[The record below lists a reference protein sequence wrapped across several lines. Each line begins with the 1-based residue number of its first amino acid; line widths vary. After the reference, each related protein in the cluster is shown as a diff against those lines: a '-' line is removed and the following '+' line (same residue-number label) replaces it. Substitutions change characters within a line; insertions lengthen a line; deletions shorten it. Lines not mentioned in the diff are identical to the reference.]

1 MQIKSKYLIIVLCLL
16 LLGASVMMSFA
27 YENDVYSSLLSED
40 RQSTKTFIDN
50 WLDTVYKQDGT
61 KIDNITR
68 MYNSDDRISGYII
81 DFSKNGVPNGY
92 IVLDK
97 QSDNPIKEFAFNG
110 DSITDR
116 LESNT
121 NTSLNNLKI
130 YNSAFNYLAMKTKSK
145 INAFYDIYQR
155 NFANKNAVLKSSA
168 PLKDL
173 IFFPGDIIDTSKSVD
188 LPNIMYFNASTTG
201 DFPGKNNC
209 GSTAVKNILN
219 WATFTGKLSSY
230 VDYDEIITTMN
241 FNDKNSTDI
250 QCLEA
255 IKKIAKNH
263 DRKAIV
269 NAYWLDY
276 FSDFKR
282 DINAQ
287 KPIFLGV
294 LTKSGDGHAMVV
306 CGYVEMP
313 SGAKYLRV
321 MDGWNKVITRFI
333 EFNKSNYWKFDGASV
348 EIK

>member
-1 MQIKSKYLIIVLCLL
+1 
-16 LLGASVMMSFA
+16 MMSFA

-173 IFFPGDIIDTSKSVD
+173 IFFPGDIIDTSRCVN

-201 DFPGKNNC
+201 DFP
-209 GSTAVKNILN
+209 
-219 WATFTGKLSSY
+219 
-230 VDYDEIITTMN
+230 E
-241 FNDKNSTDI
+241 
-250 QCLEA
+250 
-255 IKKIAKNH
+255 KK
-263 DRKAIV
+263 
-269 NAYWLDY
+269 
-276 FSDFKR
+276 
-282 DINAQ
+282 
-287 KPIFLGV
+287 
-294 LTKSGDGHAMVV
+294 
-306 CGYVEMP
+306 
-313 SGAKYLRV
+313 
-321 MDGWNKVITRFI
+321 
-333 EFNKSNYWKFDGASV
+333 
-348 EIK
+348 